1 MIHSIVQNVDIV
13 EVIRKITLRIPHT
26 FSLCLT
32 KVYIFKSLEHSVCV
46 CGITLRQASA
56 SVCENHIN
64 SLTELM
70 SISSQTPKITDIY
83 AFKEHLKFTAAV
95 LTVYQNGLGI
105 SPRVTVKLRVTPYTE
120 VPALQVVIEQFI

>member
-32 KVYIFKSLEHSVCV
+32 KVYIFKSLEHSVC
-46 CGITLRQASA
+46 GITLRQASA

-64 SLTELM
+64 SQTELM

-105 SPRVTVKLRVTPYTE
+105 SPRVTVKLRVTPSSF
-120 VPALQVVIEQFI
+120 VVNTTLSPTDLLCI